1 MVAVSKHQYQ
11 HDRVMRLKSSRSSGG
26 KHRTITTSRTK
37 GRLALVA
44 VAAGTVSSAGVGGA
58 TAATLQ
64 APAEV
69 EAPVSPE
76 AATVEVD
83 LATND
88 TALSSSG
95 TQAAPQIL
103 AISEFKP
110 VANIDEQLDKAIQYN
125 AERAQNERAARAPSA
140 VKPAEGTFTSGSGV
154 RWGTLHAGIDI
165 ANVVGTPILA
175 AMGGTVIDS
184 GPASGFGQWIR
195 IQHDDGS
202 IAVYGHMETLDVTV
216 GERVTAGQRIT
227 GMGNRGFPPALTCT
241 SSFTRLAAGR
251 STRCPGSPSTA
262 SPSNLPALTRTGPDT
277 GTGGSDW
284 AGGTRLRPQRR
295 FSFIADTART

>member
-1 MVAVSKHQYQ
+1 
-11 HDRVMRLKSSRSSGG
+11 MRLTAQRAPRG
-26 KHRTITTSRTK
+26 KHRKITTSQTK
-37 GRLALVA
+37 GRVALVA
-44 VAAGTVSSAGVGGA
+44 VAASAVSSAGIGGA

-64 APAEV
+64 AQD
-69 EAPVSPE
+69 EAPASSEVTTVDVE
-76 AATVEVD
+76 LAA
-83 LATND
+83 ND

-125 AERAQNERAARAPSA
+125 AERAENERAARAPSV
-140 VKPAEGTFTSGSGV
+140 VKPAEGTFTSGFGG

-202 IAVYGHMETLDVTV
+202 IAVYGHMETLDVSV
-216 GERVTAGQRIT
+216 GEQVTAGQKIA
-227 GMGNRGFPPALTCT
+227 GMGSRGFSTGSHLHFELYPSGSGAVDPAPWFAQHGIT
-241 SSFTRLAAGR
+241 F
-251 STRCPGSPSTA
+251 
-262 SPSNLPALTRTGPDT
+262 
-277 GTGGSDW
+277 
-284 AGGTRLRPQRR
+284 
-295 FSFIADTART
+295 